1 MGEIDEEIELT
12 VNESENRLELSIGN
26 EETVL
31 NLRVQKKI
39 YSNDNLIK

>member
-31 NLRVQKKI
+31 NLRVQKNNIFK
-39 YSNDNLIK
+39 